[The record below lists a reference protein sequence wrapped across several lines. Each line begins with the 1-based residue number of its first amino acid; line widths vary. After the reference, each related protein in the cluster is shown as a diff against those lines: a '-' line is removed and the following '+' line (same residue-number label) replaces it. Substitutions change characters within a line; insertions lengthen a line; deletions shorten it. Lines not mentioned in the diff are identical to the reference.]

1 PVGIA
6 VYGDGVLIADM
17 NNRRI
22 CLLDKSGAVQ
32 TLVSGE
38 SPGGGKANFLASAGL
53 NGPTHLAVAED
64 GSIYIADGSSIKA
77 IRPGVVPLVE
87 TVAGGGRGYLDGRIM
102 DARFGRISG
111 IAVDANGQLLI
122 ADSDDLTIRILSASK
137 QGKVATHEEIVKL
150 RYSPE
155 EFRGLQPPRWPF
167 DPPNRSRDV
176 AGTLDEI
183 RGRVV
188 AGKENSI
195 WFHNGLD
202 IAGAYGEKAR
212 FVRTE
217 KVLDPA
223 AAQNF
228 GTLRELL
235 RMPTI
240 GYIHVRLGRDAN

>member
-122 ADSDDLTIRILSASK
+122 ADSDDQTIRILSASK

-150 RYSPE
+150 RDRKST
-155 EFRGLQPPRWPF
+155 RL
-167 DPPNRSRDV
+167 
-176 AGTLDEI
+176 
-183 RGRVV
+183 
-188 AGKENSI
+188 NSS
-195 WFHNGLD
+195 
-202 IAGAYGEKAR
+202 
-212 FVRTE
+212 
-217 KVLDPA
+217 
-223 AAQNF
+223 
-228 GTLRELL
+228 
-235 RMPTI
+235 
-240 GYIHVRLGRDAN
+240 HVKISY